1 MGPKQAVTPGPIQVD
16 IPRLRRLAATEAAR
30 GSYDEA
36 RSAVLART
44 GVGVG
49 KRQLEALALAT
60 AVDFEAFYRA
70 KDCPAAA
77 PGEVI
82 VISVDGKG
90 VVMRPEALRKATAKA
105 AANTSTKLKGRLS
118 KGEKANRKRTP
129 EDVMARTTSTNQ
141 TPTSRPAAPRAAH
154 KWVTASVADDAK
166 QVIAEVFDQAD
177 RRDPGR
183 RAHRVALVDGNRHQI
198 DRITAEA
205 KARG

>member
-1 MGPKQAVTPGPIQVD
+1 M
-16 IPRLRRLAATEAAR
+16 
-30 GSYDEA
+30 
-36 RSAVLART
+36 LART

>member
-1 MGPKQAVTPGPIQVD
+1 M
-16 IPRLRRLAATEAAR
+16 
-30 GSYDEA
+30 
-36 RSAVLART
+36 LART

-118 KGEKANRKRTP
+118 KGEKANRKRMAEVGAVYTIAVVPRTP